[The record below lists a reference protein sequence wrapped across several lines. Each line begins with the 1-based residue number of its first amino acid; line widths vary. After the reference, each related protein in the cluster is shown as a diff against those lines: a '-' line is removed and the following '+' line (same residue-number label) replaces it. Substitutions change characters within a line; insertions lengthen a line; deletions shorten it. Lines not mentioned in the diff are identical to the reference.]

1 MRDQGEIRTLQQ
13 WVPGPSW
20 ASHYMELFYFAIYD
34 KKKAPLPRKQ
44 DIREHHMVNK
54 WKAFS

>member
-34 KKKAPLPRKQ
+34 KKR
-44 DIREHHMVNK
+44 HHYQGNRTLENIT
-54 WKAFS
+54 W